1 MRRFYTLPENI
12 QTPNAV
18 LTAEETKHLRDVLRL
33 REGAEIAVFDGIG
46 NEYLCSVESIS
57 KYETK
62 LSIIGAI
69 PSQFESFFDLTL
81 AAALMKGEKF
91 DLVVQKACELGVQ
104 KIIPL
109 QTRRSDVRLKG
120 DADSA
125 KRVERWRRIALESSK
140 QCGRTRLPEIGNVM
154 SFEQFS
160 KTTDGV
166 NLLFSERNGTSLSAV
181 EPVQSMTA
189 VIGPEGGWDD
199 SELETASAAKMRII
213 TLGGRILR
221 AETAG
226 IVVPALL
233 QNHFGDLK

>member
-1 MRRFYTLPENI
+1 MRRFYTVPENI
-12 QTPNAV
+12 HAPNAV

-62 LSIIGAI
+62 LSIIGTI

-109 QTRRSDVRLKG
+109 QTRRSDVRLNG

-160 KTTDGV
+160 KTTEGV

-181 EPVQSMTA
+181 QPVQNMTA